1 VVVGGGDELFS
12 RAGRGLMIGS
22 MTKDVVGAA
31 STVDGVRSTE
41 ISYRIDG
48 GPDVRRSIVQPAS
61 GTTRTSPIATNAIQR
76 SIPRSGSV
84 SRKKRPA
91 R

>member
-1 VVVGGGDELFS
+1 
-12 RAGRGLMIGS
+12 MIGS

-31 STVDGVRSTE
+31 GIVDGLRSTE
-41 ISYRIDG
+41 ISCCVDG
-48 GPDVRRSIVQPAS
+48 GTDVRRSIAHPAS
-61 GTTRTSPIATNAIQR
+61 GTTRTRPIAIKAIQR

-84 SRKKRPA
+84 SRNRRPA

>member
-1 VVVGGGDELFS
+1 MVVAGGDDLAG

-31 STVDGVRSTE
+31 GVIGGVRSTE
-41 ISYRIDG
+41 LSCCIDG
-48 GPDVRRSIVQPAS
+48 DADVRRSIVHPAS
-61 GTTRTSPIATNAIQR
+61 GTTRTSPIAIKAIQR

-84 SRKKRPA
+84 SRKRRPA